1 MSSRRKSNRSK
12 RTSRLSPYIDKGKT
26 TRDFEKWSKSE
37 MTKELFNVGIKV
49 PTDFS
54 LNVMRKLYTEN
65 TNKSTIV
72 TSVDECNSNDNIEES
87 TTSAK
92 DTIQHN
98 TSDHA
103 SINTTSQGT
112 SVTDNMTLMM
122 TAFNTVSK
130 CVSGLQDTV
139 NNLMKEKIYDV
150 NKQFSLQLWYS
161 KSGETGVQQNSIETI

>member
-1 MSSRRKSNRSK
+1 
-12 RTSRLSPYIDKGKT
+12 
-26 TRDFEKWSKSE
+26 

-49 PTDFS
+49 PTDLS

-65 TNKSTIV
+65 KNKSTIV

-122 TAFNTVSK
+122 TALNSVKVRIRTT
-130 CVSGLQDTV
+130 G
-139 NNLMKEKIYDV
+139 
-150 NKQFSLQLWYS
+150 YS
-161 KSGETGVQQNSIETI
+161 Q